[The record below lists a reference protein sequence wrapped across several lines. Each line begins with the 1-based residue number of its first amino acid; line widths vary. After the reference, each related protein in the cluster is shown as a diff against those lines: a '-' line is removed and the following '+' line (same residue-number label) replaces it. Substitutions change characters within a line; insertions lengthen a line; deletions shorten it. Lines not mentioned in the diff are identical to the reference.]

1 MGRLPGETI
10 ANVVSHLAAEGSSH
24 DSDDDKDN
32 GDSSTSSS
40 TSSWPTMRHYIINP
54 DAIAPPGKGNW
65 RFQRLPDAAPDAGAS
80 EDELCAGPACLA
92 RQRAAGG

>member
-1 MGRLPGETI
+1 
-10 ANVVSHLAAEGSSH
+10 
-24 DSDDDKDN
+24 
-32 GDSSTSSS
+32 
-40 TSSWPTMRHYIINP
+40 MRHYIINP

-65 RFQRLPDAAPDAGAS
+65 RFQRLPDAAPDTSAS